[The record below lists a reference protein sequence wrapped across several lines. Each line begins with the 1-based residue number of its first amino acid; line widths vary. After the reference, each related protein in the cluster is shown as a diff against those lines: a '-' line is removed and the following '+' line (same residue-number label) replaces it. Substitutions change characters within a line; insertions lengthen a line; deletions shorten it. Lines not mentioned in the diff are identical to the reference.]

1 VATALES
8 APAASAA
15 RIGFGRRMLVLV
27 IAACVLGLALLA
39 SLALGAR
46 DVAPAAVLQALLDPV
61 AGVND
66 HTVVR
71 DLRVPRTVIGL
82 LAGAAFALAGAV
94 MQGLTRNP
102 LAEPGLLGVNTGA
115 SLFVVLGIS
124 LLGVSSSLGY
134 LWCALLGAAVATTV
148 VYLIGRGGE
157 GGTSPARLVLS
168 GAALTA
174 GLTGVINLVLLTDQ
188 QALDRFR
195 FWQVGSLVGRDL
207 GNVAAIWPF
216 LAVGV
221 AAALLSGRTLNT
233 LALGEELARGL
244 GQRTGVVRVVLLAVI
259 VLLAGG
265 GTALA
270 GPLLFIGLVVPHLA
284 RGLVGGDYRWIV
296 PLSAL
301 LGPALVL
308 LADVVGRLVA
318 RPSEIE
324 VGIVA
329 AFIGAPVMIL
339 LLRRVRTEGL

>member
-1 VATALES
+1 
-8 APAASAA
+8 
-15 RIGFGRRMLVLV
+15 
-27 IAACVLGLALLA
+27 
-39 SLALGAR
+39 
-46 DVAPAAVLQALLDPV
+46 
-61 AGVND
+61 
-66 HTVVR
+66 
-71 DLRVPRTVIGL
+71 
-82 LAGAAFALAGAV
+82 
-94 MQGLTRNP
+94 
-102 LAEPGLLGVNTGA
+102 LLGVNTGA

-124 LLGVSSSLGY
+124 LLGISSSLGY
-134 LWCALLGAAVATTV
+134 LWCALLGAAVATAV

-207 GNVAAIWPF
+207 ENVAAIWPF

-221 AAALLSGRTLNT
+221 AVALLSGRTLNT

-244 GQRTGVVRVVLLAVI
+244 GQRTGVVRAVLLAVI

-284 RGLVGGDYRWIV
+284 RGLVGSDYRWIV

>member
-1 VATALES
+1 MTTALES

-15 RIGFGRRMLVLV
+15 RIGLGRRALMLALAAAVL
-27 IAACVLGLALLA
+27 ALALLA

-46 DVAPAAVLQALLDPV
+46 DVEPATVLQALLDPS
-61 AGVND
+61 AGNND

-82 LAGAAFALAGAV
+82 LAGVAFALAGAV

-124 LLGVSSSLGY
+124 LLGVSTSLGY
-134 LWCALLGAAVATTV
+134 LWCALLGAAVATVV
-148 VYLIGRGGE
+148 VYLVGRGGE

-174 GLTGVINLVLLTDQ
+174 GLQGVISLVLLSDQ
-188 QALDRFR
+188 QTLDRFR

-216 LAVGV
+216 LAVGAAV
-221 AAALLSGRTLNT
+221 ALISGRTLNL
-233 LALGEELARGL
+233 LALGDDLARGL
-244 GQRTGVVRVVLLAVI
+244 GQRTTAVRVLLLAVI

-270 GPLLFIGLVVPHLA
+270 GPLLFVGLVVPHLA
-284 RGLVGGDYRWIV
+284 RGLVGQDYRWIV

-329 AFIGAPVMIL
+329 AFVGAPVMIL
-339 LLRRVRTEGL
+339 LLRRNRSEGL